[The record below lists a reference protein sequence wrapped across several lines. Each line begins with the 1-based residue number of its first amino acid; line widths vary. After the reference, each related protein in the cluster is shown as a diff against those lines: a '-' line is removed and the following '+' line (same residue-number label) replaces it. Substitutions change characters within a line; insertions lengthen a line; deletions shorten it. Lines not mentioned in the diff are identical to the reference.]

1 MKKQYRTDEP
11 DWKTWRID
19 IYHDGTK
26 ITSETFLR
34 IQDDEYNDRLDEL
47 EAQGYTYGYT
57 VEEVENAKKLYEHKL
72 NNVIDCNYCI
82 DLAKIEILEEF
93 VEALKE
99 KSKYA
104 KQIPA
109 GEYFEAVDVEDIN
122 NLVKEKKGEE

>member
-57 VEEVENAKKLYEHKL
+57 VQEVENAKKLYEHKL
-72 NNVIDCNYCI
+72 KNVI
-82 DLAKIEILEEF
+82 E
-93 VEALKE
+93 
-99 KSKYA
+99 
-104 KQIPA
+104 
-109 GEYFEAVDVEDIN
+109 
-122 NLVKEKKGEE
+122 VKEDEK

>member
-11 DWKTWRID
+11 DWKTWRIY

-57 VEEVENAKKLYEHKL
+57 PEEVENAKALYEHKL
-72 NNVIDCNYCI
+72 INI
-82 DLAKIEILEEF
+82 IE
-93 VEALKE
+93 
-99 KSKYA
+99 
-104 KQIPA
+104 
-109 GEYFEAVDVEDIN
+109 
-122 NLVKEKKGEE
+122 VKEDEE